1 MENNM
6 KTRAIAVAAG
16 TALLILTVVSEAAD
30 AQSIMKRFQSRSTVG
45 AFIPMGAQGDVL
57 DAGPVFGSQLSFA
70 INPNVSIVGAFSM
83 SSSKEE
89 SPTAD
94 DVDIYQ
100 YDIGAEVGKTIP
112 AGERLRFRPYV
123 GAGIGGRSYNY
134 KDISGTAQHNLAGY
148 GSAGAILMFGR
159 VGVRLEA
166 RDYVSGFKGLSGEY
180 ESSKT
185 RNDLMLTTGL
195 AFGF

>member
-1 MENNM
+1 M
-6 KTRAIAVAAG
+6 KIRALAVAAG

-45 AFIPMGAQGDVL
+45 AFVPLGAQGDLL

-70 INPNVSIVGAFSM
+70 INPTVSIVGAFAM
-83 SSSKEE
+83 SSSEE
-89 SPTAD
+89 ASATAD
-94 DVDIYQ
+94 EVDIYQ
-100 YDIGAEVGKTIP
+100 YDIGAEVGKTLE
-112 AGERLRFRPYV
+112 AGARWRFRPYV
-123 GAGIGGRSYNY
+123 GAGIGGRTYNY
-134 KDISGTAQHNLAGY
+134 KDISGPAQHNLAGY
-148 GSAGAILMFGR
+148 GAAGALLMFGR
-159 VGVRLEA
+159 AGIRLEA

-185 RNDLMLTTGL
+185 RNDLMITTGL